1 MSEDTASGRSASP
14 AVTRAAAILTRLA
27 VEPGRPVGPSELS
40 RQVGVPKST
49 VLNVC
54 AALVEAGLL
63 SRSVEGYQL
72 GGRLAELGHAYLAG
86 VTEVEVFHRLCRE
99 RYPEAPRTVQLAVL
113 GDGTSAVYLAR
124 HDGREPLHLGLAAE
138 IGRSVPAY
146 CTASGKALLAALD
159 GSGLAA
165 RLPADGVLDP
175 ATPASLT
182 RADGLHDELRAT
194 RERGYATEDGEI
206 VDGLCCVGVA
216 VRTPRRAD
224 GLVGISF
231 TAVRRAAGDPAS
243 MATELRELAGAFAAR
258 IGGALAY

>member
-1 MSEDTASGRSASP
+1 MTGASGRSASP

-27 VEPGRPVGPSELS
+27 AEPGRPVGPSELS

-63 SRSVEGYQL
+63 SRSGEGYEL

-99 RYPEAPRTVQLAVL
+99 RYPQTSRTVQLAVL
-113 GDGTSAVYLAR
+113 GDGASAVYLAR
-124 HDGREPLHLGLAAE
+124 HDGRDPLHLGLAAE

-159 GSGLAA
+159 ESGLAT
-165 RLPADGVLDP
+165 RVPADGALEP
-175 ATPASLT
+175 ATTASLST
-182 RADGLHDELRAT
+182 VDGLRDDLRAT
-194 RERGYATEDGEI
+194 RDRGYATEDGEI

-224 GLVGISF
+224 GLVGLSF
-231 TAVRRAAGDPAS
+231 TSMRRAADDPAS
-243 MATELRELAGAFAAR
+243 TAAELRELAGVFAAR
-258 IGGALAY
+258 IGGGLAY